1 MASTMGASRDLTRT
15 FVEWRAMREKPLA
28 GRTFGGYERGSS
40 QEHSPMSSSRAAL
53 PPVWVDVVE
62 KVETDV
68 ATLER
73 ALKSL
78 KEAHRARLMVS
89 FDESRE
95 AELDREIERQS
106 QNATQL
112 FRACEKTLKRVA
124 TFGGDA
130 ADDSERKVRANV
142 QRSVAVRIQA
152 LNTEFRRAQ
161 KDYVVRLKSQKEGS
175 AGGGFDFL
183 SASSRND
190 TGVAFNEQ
198 QMSAV
203 VDIEHLVEER
213 DQEIRKIAESIQE
226 LSGIFKE
233 LAVLVIDQGTILD
246 RIDFNMEQV
255 AEHTRRGVVEIEKAE
270 QYQKAARP
278 RICIA
283 LLLFLI
289 TIMMIALILK
299 HHPSGGG
306 KGKKGK

>member
-1 MASTMGASRDLTRT
+1 M
-15 FVEWRAMREKPLA
+15 
-28 GRTFGGYERGSS
+28 
-40 QEHSPMSSSRAAL
+40 
-53 PPVWVDVVE
+53 
-62 KVETDV
+62 
-68 ATLER
+68 
-73 ALKSL
+73 
-78 KEAHRARLMVS
+78 
-89 FDESRE
+89 
-95 AELDREIERQS
+95 
-106 QNATQL
+106 
-112 FRACEKTLKRVA
+112 
-124 TFGGDA
+124 
-130 ADDSERKVRANV
+130 
-142 QRSVAVRIQA
+142 
-152 LNTEFRRAQ
+152 
-161 KDYVVRLKSQKEGS
+161 
-175 AGGGFDFL
+175 
-183 SASSRND
+183 
-190 TGVAFNEQ
+190 AFNEQ

>member
-1 MASTMGASRDLTRT
+1 MAWWDR
-15 FVEWRAMREKPLA
+15 
-28 GRTFGGYERGSS
+28 
-40 QEHSPMSSSRAAL
+40 AL
-53 PPVWVDVVE
+53 PPPRHRRD
-62 KVETDV
+62 DV
-68 ATLER
+68 AP
-73 ALKSL
+73 
-78 KEAHRARLMVS
+78 ARRRR
-89 FDESRE
+89 D
-95 AELDREIERQS
+95 
-106 QNATQL
+106 
-112 FRACEKTLKRVA
+112 
-124 TFGGDA
+124 TFP
-130 ADDSERKVRANV
+130 
-142 QRSVAVRIQA
+142 
-152 LNTEFRRAQ
+152 RR
-161 KDYVVRLKSQKEGS
+161 SQKEGS

-306 KGKKGK
+306 KKGGGKKG